1 VLFRAAHHSD
11 LLEIELGRRNIPF
24 VKYGGLKFLEAAHVK
39 DVLAILR
46 WAENPRDGVA
56 AFRALQ
62 LLPGIGPATARETA
76 PGNPVMSVDS
86 PSSGE
91 QRCRS
96 SRNGGPRWPSL
107 PLKSRLVRRSRVD
120 ENLAV
125 GRYTQLDGTAHF
137 AVDPN
142 HPGNRCITDLDLAPR
157 DGNGRVRFAA
167 DLRILTPEDP
177 RRSGHRLLL
186 DVANRG
192 NRLALAMFNRV
203 PRPIVPGAPLDC
215 GDGFLMR
222 HGYTVVRLAA

>member
-1 VLFRAAHHSD
+1 LPIIEKRGSATAIIT
-11 LLEIELGRRNIPF
+11 LEIKARQALAGGREF
-24 VKYGGLKFLEAAHVK
+24 G
-39 DVLAILR
+39 
-46 WAENPRDGVA
+46 
-56 AFRALQ
+56 
-62 LLPGIGPATARETA
+62 
-76 PGNPVMSVDS
+76 
-86 PSSGE
+86 
-91 QRCRS
+91 
-96 SRNGGPRWPSL
+96 
-107 PLKSRLVRRSRVD
+107 
-120 ENLAV
+120 AV

-167 DLRILTPEDP
+167 DLGILTPEDP
-177 RRSGHRLLL
+177 RRSGYRLLL